1 MKRQVPLALCFL
13 FGVAMIYTQFSP
25 HQYSDAVYKEV
36 IKWGLIISPFA
47 LVLAVVTLI
56 QTHVSRIRFRSEH
69 WQYSFI
75 VFIGMIVMVAVGLF
89 FVPNWLLNLLPEN
102 VSTALADVQIGP
114 QNPVFVWLYDNVQVP
129 MDATMFSLLAFFIAS
144 AAFRAFRARA
154 FEATLL
160 LITAMFV
167 MMGNIP
173 VGDIIWNKVI
183 SWLPLPE
190 SWVLLEDGTSRLED
204 GASWLRQWIL
214 DVPNTAARR
223 GIILGVSLGV
233 ISQSIRIIL
242 GIERSYLG
250 GGD

>member
-13 FGVAMIYTQFSP
+13 FGIALIFTQFSP
-25 HQYSDAVYKEV
+25 HSYSQKLYEEV
-36 IKWGLIISPFA
+36 IDWGLIITPFA

-56 QTHVSRIRFRSEH
+56 ETHITRVRRRTEH
-69 WQYSFI
+69 WQYSLI
-75 VFIGMIVMVAVGLF
+75 VFLGMGVMVLIGIPF
-89 FVPNWLLNLLPEN
+89 
-102 VSTALADVQIGP
+102 GP
-114 QNPVFVWLYDNVQVP
+114 QNAIFEWLYNNVQVP

-144 AAFRAFRARA
+144 AAYRAFRART

-160 LITAMFV
+160 LISAMIV
-167 MMGNIP
+167 MIGNVPI
-173 VGDIIWNKVI
+173 GDYIWNSVMA
-183 SWLPLPE
+183 
-190 SWVLLEDGTSRLED
+190 WVPLED
-204 GASWLRQWIL
+204 GASKTRQWIL
-214 DVPNTAARR
+214 DIPNLAARR

>member
-56 QTHVSRIRFRSEH
+56 QTHTSRIRFRSEH

-75 VFIGMIVMVAVGLF
+75 VFIGMIVMVFVG
-89 FVPNWLLNLLPEN
+89 VPFGQL
-102 VSTALADVQIGP
+102 
-114 QNPVFVWLYDNVQVP
+114 NPVFVWLYDNVQVP

-167 MMGNIP
+167 MLGNIP
-173 VGDIIWNKVI
+173 VGDLVWNKVI

-190 SWVLLEDGTSRLED
+190 SWVLLEDGTSRIAD

-242 GIERSYLG
+242 GIKRSYLG

>member
-13 FGVAMIYTQFSP
+13 FGIAMIFTQFSP
-25 HQYSDAVYKEV
+25 HSFSQSLYREV
-36 IKWGLIISPFA
+36 ITWGLIISPFA

-56 QTHVSRIRFRSEH
+56 QTHITRVRRRTEH
-69 WQYSFI
+69 WQYSLI
-75 VFIGMIVMVAVGLF
+75 VFVGMVVMVSVG
-89 FVPNWLLNLLPEN
+89 VPF
-102 VSTALADVQIGP
+102 GP
-114 QNPVFVWLYDNVQVP
+114 QNSIFEWLYNNVQVP

-144 AAFRAFRARA
+144 AAYRAFRART

-160 LITAMFV
+160 LITALIV
-167 MMGNIP
+167 MMGNVP
-173 VGDIIWNKVI
+173 VGDLIWNSVL
-183 SWLPLPE
+183 SWIPM
-190 SWVLLEDGTSRLED
+190 ED
-204 GASWLRQWIL
+204 GATKIRQWIL
-214 DVPNTAARR
+214 DIPNLASRR